1 MAVFA
6 PFAQLREQVR
16 NDPRFAAALDYAAA
30 AVDPRSSTYQ
40 RILALP
46 TGAPAARIE
55 LAGGAFALEQA
66 YLTRVRADCFFESHR
81 KYIDLQLIVAGE
93 EIIEVA
99 DISRLQVTAPFAE
112 ERDLVKYGDTP
123 RASPLRLRAG
133 DAAVFFPEDGHM
145 PCLLERGPVAVWKT
159 VVKVPVARA

>member
-16 NDPRFAAALDYAAA
+16 LDSRFAAALEYAAA
-30 AVDPRSSTYQ
+30 AIDPRSPLHQ
-40 RILALP
+40 RIVALQAGSP
-46 TGAPAARIE
+46 TAKIE
-55 LAGGAFALEQA
+55 LAGGAFAMEQA
-66 YLTRVRADCFFESHR
+66 YLTRPRVDCFFESHR

-99 DISRLQVTAPFAE
+99 DVSRLQVTAPFAE
-112 ERDLVKYGDTP
+112 ERDLVMYADTN

-145 PCLLERGPVAVWKT
+145 PCLQERGPVAVWKT
-159 VVKVPVARA
+159 VVKVPVART